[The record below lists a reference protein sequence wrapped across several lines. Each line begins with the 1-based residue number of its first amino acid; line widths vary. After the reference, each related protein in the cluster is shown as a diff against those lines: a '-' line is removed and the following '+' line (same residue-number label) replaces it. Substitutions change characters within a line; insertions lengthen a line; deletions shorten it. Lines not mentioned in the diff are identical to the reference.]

1 MSSRQPNS
9 RLDGPKANGASN
21 VAPVGIVFE
30 LTLGLA
36 GALLAKWY
44 GLPIREWLTPE
55 GGDVVRGLLATVPML
70 AGFAATMVI
79 VWGPL
84 VRLRERVQ
92 ELVGELFAEAN
103 LLQIAAL
110 ALAAGVGEEI
120 LFRGAIQPI
129 VAEWTS
135 PGLALVIASFLFGAV
150 HAATPTYFVVATL
163 VGIYLGWLFQQ
174 WEDLTAPIIA
184 HGLYD
189 FVALW
194 WLRSKT

>member
-1 MSSRQPNS
+1 MSSRPPNS
-9 RLDGPKANGASN
+9 TSDGTGN

-30 LTLGLA
+30 LALGLA

-55 GGDVVRGLLATVPML
+55 SGDLVRGVLATLPML
-70 AGFAATMVI
+70 ALFAATMVI
-79 VWGPL
+79 AWGPL

-92 ELVGELFAEAN
+92 GFVSELFAESN
-103 LLQIAAL
+103 LPQLAAL

-135 PGLALVIASFLFGAV
+135 PVLALVIASFLFGAV
-150 HAATPTYFVVATL
+150 HAATPTYFIVATL
-163 VGIYLGWLFQQ
+163 VGMYLGWLFQQ
-174 WEDLTAPIIA
+174 WEDLSAPIIA